1 MLHSFRNYANSSPGH
16 EPVLSGKVP
25 LAVLHEQV
33 PREEEQ
39 GEREEGQEGV
49 VGEAVHDAVDVA
61 QVPGVGDD
69 LGVEGEGHAE
79 ARQEDVADGQ
89 VQQKVVAWTRGKQCS
104 ARDAVVFFTFVTLLL
119 PFLLHLL
126 FAIGSKISL
135 H

>member
-1 MLHSFRNYANSSPGH
+1 M
-16 EPVLSGKVP
+16 
-25 LAVLHEQV
+25 

-89 VQQKVVAWTRGKQCS
+89 VQQKVVAWTRGKECS
-104 ARDAVVFFTFVTLLL
+104 SRCRSFFHVCNTVVAI
-119 PFLLHLL
+119 
-126 FAIGSKISL
+126 FAAFAL
-135 H
+135 CNW